1 MKGRER
7 GGVRWLEAELGEG
20 ARAAFS
26 TRLGGVSEPPFDRL
40 NLGVLTDDAENAVRE
55 NRERLAAALGLEPA
69 RIPIA
74 LQVHGG
80 ELLTHSG
87 PQRPS
92 PFAEPGSPLP
102 EADGHVV
109 TEPGLAPLVFVADCL
124 PVALSGP
131 GGVAMLH
138 CGWRPLAAGIIAKGA
153 EAIGATEAAIGP
165 GIGPCCYEVGQE
177 VLDEFA
183 DLGEGIAVDGTKS
196 RPTVDKSA
204 RRHLDLPEVARR
216 LLKNAGVARVESAD
230 ICTSCNP
237 DLFFS
242 HRRDQGRTG
251 RQAGLAW
258 MAPSRFPDRA
268 ERI

>member
-1 MKGRER
+1 MNWRER
-7 GGVRWLEAELGEG
+7 DGVRWLEAELGGG

-26 TRLGGVSEPPFDRL
+26 TRLGGVSELPFGRL
-40 NLGVLTDDAENAVRE
+40 NLGILTDDAEEAVRE
-55 NRERLAAALGLEPA
+55 NRERLAAALGLDPA
-69 RIPIA
+69 RVPIA

-80 ELLTHSG
+80 ELVSHPG

-102 EADGHVV
+102 EADGHVAS
-109 TEPGLAPLVFVADCL
+109 EPGLAPLVFVADCL

-153 EAIGATEAAIGP
+153 AAVGATEAAIGP

-183 DLGEGIAVDGTKS
+183 DLGDGIAVDGTKS
-196 RPTVDKSA
+196 RPMVDKSA

-216 LLKNAGVARVESAD
+216 LLVAAGVERIESAEL
-230 ICTSCNP
+230 CTHCEEG
-237 DLFFS
+237 LFFS
-242 HRRDQGRTG
+242 HRRDAGRTG

-258 MAPSRFPDRA
+258 LPA
-268 ERI
+268 EAT